1 MVTIQ
6 QLPIVGTINGGDT
19 FAIWATNQGDSRKV
33 SATVLVEYVQAN
45 LSDATCDTITA
56 REYVRIEPA
65 TVANLP
71 SVSTAIKGAHAFVSD
86 SNAAL
91 AAGHGNIVAGGG
103 SNAVPVYCD
112 GINWRIG

>member
-6 QLPIVGTINGGDT
+6 QLPITSAINGGDT
-19 FAIWATNQGDSRKV
+19 FVLWATNQGDSRKV

-45 LSDATCDTITA
+45 MTDAVCDTLTA
-56 REYVRIEPA
+56 REYTRVEPA

-71 SVSTAIKGAHAFVSD
+71 GASVGIKGARAFVSD

-91 AAGHGNIVAGGG
+91 AAGLGNAVAGGG
-103 SNAVPVYCD
+103 ANSVPVYCD
-112 GINWRIG
+112 GAAWRIG